1 MGLGIGGD
9 GNAAADLRHRS
20 DPIVAD
26 PIVGY
31 CRGLDAAGGLTIQA
45 ASRQF
50 MSPS

>member
-9 GNAAADLRHRS
+9 GN
-20 DPIVAD
+20 
-26 PIVGY
+26 
-31 CRGLDAAGGLTIQA
+31 AAGGLTIQA